1 MNPECQNCPLKDR
14 VDKLEEKYSE
24 SRKRIYERIDKL
36 ESDYSRAD
44 ERWSNVKED
53 LVEIKA
59 QQKELLTKFEQ
70 LSAQPAKRW
79 DTAVSSAISAAVGAI
94 VGAIGAL
101 LFGGGVK

>member
-1 MNPECQNCPLKDR
+1 MNPECQNCPLKDTVER
-14 VDKLEEKYSE
+14 LENKYSE
-24 SRKRIYERIDKL
+24 SRKQIYKRIDAL
-36 ESDYSRAD
+36 ESNYARTD

-59 QQKELLTKFEQ
+59 QQKELLAKFEQ

-79 DTAVSSAISAAVGAI
+79 DTAVSSSISAAVGAI

-101 LFGGGVK
+101 LFGGGMN